1 MILSELREY
10 VREHHVVNMYD
21 LVIHFD
27 TDADTIRDMLN
38 VLIRKGQVRK
48 VQDSDVL
55 CRKCVQCRLLAAEL
69 YEWVE

>member
-10 VREHHVVNMYD
+10 VHEHHVVNMYD
-21 LVIHFD
+21 LVTYFD

-55 CRKCVQCRLLAAEL
+55 CRKCVHCRLLAAEL
-69 YEWVE
+69 YEWVD